1 MSTDYQME
9 SIGSERVQAII
20 RLSIRKIHA
29 AMDEDEIECC
39 NKYGVNR
46 NSASPSELK
55 NLYNGFDEVTRQRKC
70 PYKRGNKIAKSLA
83 PIMLWGPPGVGKSQ
97 MVIGVT
103 QEMGLDI
110 VDVRLAQKDP
120 TDMRGLPVPDE
131 KTKAVQWF
139 LSSEWPRDWS
149 SRGIIFFD
157 ELTAADKTLQVSAY
171 EMILDRKLGDVGE
184 GKFGYEVP
192 PGWLIV
198 AAGNQRQDKAVS
210 QPMSSAL
217 ANRFLHVIVKARALD
232 WINWAKK
239 SGVHPVVIDYIEDP
253 TALVNVSSDDKLHN
267 MNPEFFDL
275 EKGWPSPRSWERVSS
290 ILHAYDR
297 IVDER
302 ASTLGANTSSTADAK
317 KQERLKK
324 AKNKI
329 FARFTESSLAD
340 MIYGLVGQGTNF
352 MPFWRSRDVSAKIFM
367 QWFLN
372 DHLTDLV
379 ELKSAKVN
387 PARVRSYRSNPA
399 GDIIAETIEFKS
411 PKIATIELD
420 TIQNW
425 YNDPTFV
432 GDVQGSRAQI
442 YFAKVVQI
450 WAKGHTLTEDEYVKQ
465 TIDRAILLP
474 KVVGGVLLNE
484 TKDIFKYDAEGKLLD
499 ENGRRAIKEKVLV
512 NMYKIIN
519 AIPLSAQAGMVILMG
534 RALEQTIKTLKRD
547 NVLYVSTAVDSPL
560 ACEQYFIERK
570 KFEDRYVQS
579 FPDPKDFPKDY
590 VLLPDDVLSRLPSA
604 RQKAASVA
612 SVPSANATTTTAPA
626 TKKKKIVAED

>member
-1 MSTDYQME
+1 MSTDYEME
-9 SIGSERVQAII
+9 KIGSERVQAII
-20 RLSIRKIHA
+20 RLSLKKIHA

-39 NKYGVNR
+39 KKYGVDR
-46 NSASPSELK
+46 NEASPTELK
-55 NLYNGFDEVTRQRKC
+55 QLYNGIDEKTGQRKC

-103 QEMGLDI
+103 QEMNVEI

-120 TDMRGLPVPDE
+120 TDMRGLPVPNE
-131 KTKAVQWF
+131 QTKAVQWF

-198 AAGNQRQDKAVS
+198 AAGNQRQDRAVS

-217 ANRFLHVIVKARALD
+217 ANRFLHVVVKAKATD

-267 MNPEFFDL
+267 MNPEYFDL

-302 ASTLGANTSSTADAK
+302 ARSSNQGSVADAQ
-317 KQERLKK
+317 KQARLKK
-324 AKNKI
+324 VKNKI
-329 FARFTESSLAD
+329 FSRFTESSLED
-340 MIYGLVGQGTNF
+340 MIYGLVGQATSF

-367 QWFLN
+367 NWFLN
-372 DHLTDLV
+372 SEITDLV
-379 ELKSAKVN
+379 ELKSVKIN
-387 PARVRSYRSNPA
+387 PARIRNSRHNPA
-399 GDIIAETIEFKS
+399 GDIIVESLEFKDQ
-411 PKIATIELD
+411 KIDKVDLSS
-420 TIQNW
+420 IQNW
-425 YNDPTFV
+425 YNDASKLPDINGTK
-432 GDVQGSRAQI
+432 AQV
-442 YFAKVVQI
+442 YFAKVVQV
-450 WAKGHTLTEDEYVKQ
+450 WSKGHTIQDDEYVKQ

-474 KVVGGVLLNE
+474 KVIPGFLINE
-484 TKDIFKYDAEGKLLD
+484 TKDIFKYDANGNPLD
-499 ENGRRAIKEKVLV
+499 EQGRRAIKEKVLV
-512 NMYKIIN
+512 NMYKVIN
-519 AIPLSAQAGMVILMG
+519 AIPISAQAGVVVLVG
-534 RALEQTIKTLKRD
+534 RALEQTIKSLKRD
-547 NVLYVSTAVDSPL
+547 HVLYASTSADSPL
-560 ACEQYFIERK
+560 ACEEYFFERK
-570 KFEDRYVQS
+570 KFEDRYLAT
-579 FPDPKDFPKDY
+579 FPDPKDVPKDY
-590 VLLPDDVLSRLPSA
+590 QFLTDAMLAKLPSS
-604 RQKAASVA
+604 QKKAATSV
-612 SVPSANATTTTAPA
+612 VSATSTSPIVATTP